1 MNVNYASAFAGTP
14 ASGLTNSSQKIL
26 LTNLEKDGFS
36 EKQIQFALS
45 GTITSEQNSTLHL
58 LPKEEL
64 NEAAF
69 IKILDTIKISSNLSE
84 KVLNCEGSKKRFGLY
99 LTASMIIS
107 VLLILI
113 VSFVGETFFG
123 THGIGKGVGFLSMI
137 IGLTGSGLFMY
148 VFSKNNTT
156 EPIIA
161 DLNYFYSLYQNVN
174 VKYQKLI
181 ESKK

>member
-1 MNVNYASAFAGTP
+1 MKVNYDSAFAGTP

-26 LTNLEKDGFS
+26 IANLEKEGLS
-36 EKQIQFALS
+36 EIQIQYALS
-45 GTITSEQNSTLHL
+45 GNLFSEQNSKSTLL
-58 LPKEEL
+58 QKDEL
-64 NEAAF
+64 NETALMR
-69 IKILDTIKISSNLSE
+69 ILDSIKISSNLSE

-99 LTASMIIS
+99 LTATMIIS
-107 VLLILI
+107 VLLILL
-113 VSFVGETFFG
+113 VSFIGETFFH

-156 EPIIA
+156 EPLIA
-161 DLNYFYSLYQNVN
+161 DLNAFYSLQQNVN

-181 ESKK
+181 EDRK

>member
-1 MNVNYASAFAGTP
+1 MNVNYATAFAGTP

-26 LTNLEKDGFS
+26 LTNLEKDGLS

-45 GTITSEQNSTLHL
+45 GTLSSEQNSTVPL
-58 LPKEEL
+58 LQKEEL

-69 IKILDTIKISSNLSE
+69 IKILDSLKISSNLSE
-84 KVLNCEGSKKRFGLY
+84 KALNCEGSKKRFGLY
-99 LTASMIIS
+99 LTATMIIS

-113 VSFVGETFFG
+113 ISFVGETFFG

-148 VFSKNNTT
+148 VFSKNNTS

-174 VKYQKLI
+174 LKYQNLL
-181 ESKK
+181 ENKK

>member
-1 MNVNYASAFAGTP
+1 MNANYASAFAGTP
-14 ASGLTNSSQKIL
+14 ATGLTNSSQKIL
-26 LTNLEKDGFS
+26 LSNLEKDGLN

-45 GTITSEQNSTLHL
+45 GTLFSDQNPARTL

-84 KVLNCEGSKKRFGLY
+84 KVLNCEGNKKRFGLY
-99 LTASMIIS
+99 LTATMIIS

-113 VSFVGETFFG
+113 ISFVGETFFG

-148 VFSKNNTT
+148 VYSKNNTT

-174 VKYQKLI
+174 IKYQKIL
-181 ESKK
+181 ERKK